1 MGARAKENR
10 VELIVNYSAFK
21 SRVGLITYYYDLEWL
36 GFTGH
41 DFSGSFNPC
50 HLPQLEAFCGH
61 NPDHHIVSSVGPGR
75 FANKFVQESRFYLL
89 ANKDKDPSLVL
100 NFLLDPEWSLIVE
113 DGISSALAEIHDIKN
128 GRKI

>member
-41 DFSGSFNPC
+41 DFSGAFDPC
-50 HLPQLEAFCGH
+50 HLPQLEAFCAH
-61 NPDHHIVSSVGPGR
+61 NSDHHIVSSMGPGR
-75 FANKFVQESRFYLL
+75 FVNKFVLESRFYLL
-89 ANKDKDPSLVL
+89 ANKDKDQSLVL

-128 GRKI
+128 RRKR

>member
-61 NPDHHIVSSVGPGR
+61 NPDHHIVSSMGPGR
-75 FANKFVQESRFYLL
+75 FVNKLVQGSRSYRL
-89 ANKDKDPSLVL
+89 ANKDKDPSLML

-128 GRKI
+128 RRKR